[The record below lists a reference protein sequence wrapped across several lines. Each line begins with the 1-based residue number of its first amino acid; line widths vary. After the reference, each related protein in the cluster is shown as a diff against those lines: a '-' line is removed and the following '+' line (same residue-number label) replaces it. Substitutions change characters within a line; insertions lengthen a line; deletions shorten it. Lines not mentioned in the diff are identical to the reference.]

1 MKTRSLFDPRKAKAR
16 KSAKEG
22 KIMRRHRWWFVGLLV
37 VVLLVGS
44 VSASLANGA
53 YYIPPDPDGDG
64 LTDAEEDAE
73 GTDPRDRDTDDDG
86 LEDGEID
93 LNGDGLTEDS

>member
-1 MKTRSLFDPRKAKAR
+1 
-16 KSAKEG
+16 
-22 KIMRRHRWWFVGLLV
+22 MRRLRWWFVGLLV

-53 YYIPPDPDGDG
+53 YGVPVDPDPDGDG